1 MINTISPFWL
11 AFCAALLLRVPLFL
25 ALNPGSG
32 RFLEVDSLGYVALAE
47 NLLRE
52 GVFSRS
58 PAPPYVPETTRTPGY
73 PSFLAFIGR
82 PLGSVE
88 PKTIVFIQIFLGA
101 VTAAMTAQLTLL
113 AFENRSAAAAA
124 GVLAALDWTTVIH
137 NFLLLTETVFT
148 LLLLCGVYA
157 LCRGLKTRATGFF
170 AAAGFL
176 FSLASLA
183 RPIGLYLGPSLAV
196 FTWLFF
202 QKKKAAGFAAAAA
215 LLACSLILPSA
226 WVLRNRRIAG
236 VWEFSAISRTALYA
250 RAAAVNAAQTGGSWK
265 LEFDK
270 FLNDEK
276 TLKSSAWKIIARHP
290 LLHARNVA
298 LDIASMFFSQGL
310 SLTGKIWLRDAAAPP
325 ERSRRAKMLSLSASG
340 FWEYGLEIKHELNRF
355 PALWICILLYFPFL
369 ILLHAGA
376 AVGIWRLRK
385 TRHWPQALLF
395 TAVIAY
401 FTFLSAG
408 AMVSSRFR
416 IPITPYLAA
425 LAGIGISLGR
435 KAAHD

>member
-1 MINTISPFWL
+1 MKSISPFWI
-11 AFCAALLLRVPLFL
+11 AFSAALLLRVPLFL

-32 RFLEVDSLGYVALAE
+32 RFLEADSLGYVALAE

-52 GVFSRS
+52 GSFSRFHA
-58 PAPPYVPETTRTPGY
+58 PAYVPETTRTPGY
-73 PSFLAFIGR
+73 PSFLALIGWAI
-82 PLGSVE
+82 GSIE
-88 PKTIVFIQIFLGA
+88 PKIVVLIQLVLGA
-101 VTAAMTAQLTLL
+101 LTAALTAQLTLFV
-113 AFENRSAAAAA
+113 FENRSAAAAA

-170 AAAGFL
+170 AAAGLL
-176 FSLASLA
+176 FSLASLT
-183 RPIGLYLGPSLAV
+183 RPIGLYLGPALAV

-202 QKKKAAGFAAAAA
+202 QKKKAAGFASAAA

-236 VWEFSAISRTALYA
+236 VWEFSSIARTALYA

-265 LEFDK
+265 IEFDK
-270 FLNDEK
+270 FLNAEK
-276 TLKSSAWKIIARHP
+276 DLKSSAWKIIARHP

-298 LDIASMFFSQGL
+298 LDIPSMFFSQGI

-325 ERSRRAKMLSLSASG
+325 EPSRRAKMLSLSVSG
-340 FWEYGLEIKHELNRF
+340 FWEYGLEITSELNRF
-355 PALWICILLYFPFL
+355 PALWICILFYFPFL
-369 ILLHAGA
+369 ILMYAGA
-376 AVGIWRLRK
+376 AAGVWRLRK
-385 TRHWPQALLF
+385 TRHWPQTVLF
-395 TAVIAY
+395 MGAIFY

-425 LAGIGISLGR
+425 LAGIGIALGR
-435 KAAHD
+435 EAAHD